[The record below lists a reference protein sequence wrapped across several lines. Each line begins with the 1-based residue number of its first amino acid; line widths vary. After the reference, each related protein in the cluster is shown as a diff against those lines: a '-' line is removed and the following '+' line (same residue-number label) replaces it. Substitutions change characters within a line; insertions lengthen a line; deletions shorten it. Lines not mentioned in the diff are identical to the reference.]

1 LLPAISALYPRWG
14 LSVPV
19 LPMLVDPAVPVALLP
34 VPEFVFTP
42 LPYIKPPDIPRRVL
56 LVDAWVN
63 ERSRSLH
70 QALLHRVP
78 AIDAQSYRFA
88 GPRGPHK
95 RLHAVSPHKNSAA
108 ADVEEYTKVRDVMDH
123 AFDRNEVVDVY
134 ARQGALIFPLSY
146 PSLLGDGNRHLCTA
160 ASQPE

>member
-1 LLPAISALYPRWG
+1 MLPAISALYPRWG

-70 QALLHRVP
+70 QALLDRVP

-134 ARQGALIFPLSY
+134 ARQGALISRDP
-146 PSLLGDGNRHLCTA
+146 PIPRC
-160 ASQPE
+160 